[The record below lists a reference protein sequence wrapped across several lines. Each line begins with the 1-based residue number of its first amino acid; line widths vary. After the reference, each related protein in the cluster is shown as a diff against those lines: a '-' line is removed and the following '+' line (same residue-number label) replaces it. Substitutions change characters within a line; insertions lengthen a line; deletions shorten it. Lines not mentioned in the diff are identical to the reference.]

1 MNNEWIYKGPID
13 LNHLFSNLMRLGMKQ
28 TMATKYIFLLFL
40 LARKYM
46 STVIKSVMMTSTPL
60 SAQMEAL
67 WSAFPVTC
75 VILDLDCILHV
86 ENNWQVKKCSKYL
99 AKNALQAHFLLS

>member
-1 MNNEWIYKGPID
+1 
-13 LNHLFSNLMRLGMKQ
+13 MRLGMKQ

-67 WSAFPVTC
+67 
-75 VILDLDCILHV
+75 
-86 ENNWQVKKCSKYL
+86 
-99 AKNALQAHFLLS
+99 